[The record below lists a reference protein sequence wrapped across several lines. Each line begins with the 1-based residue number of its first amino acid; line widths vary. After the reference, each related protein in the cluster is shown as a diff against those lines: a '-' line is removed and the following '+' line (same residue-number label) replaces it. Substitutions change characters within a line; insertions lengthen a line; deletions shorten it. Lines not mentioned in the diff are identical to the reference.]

1 MRWRF
6 SSDGSVNGWGW
17 RFTVHPVCDKYRPH
31 ELGSERTV
39 LSQPSLALAECLLD
53 NNLINL
59 DKNILAR
66 LVAALAQCSQLST
79 LDVHKRMWALKKLQV
94 IGQCRLEKPETA
106 LSSLLDSLPQAL
118 LRQYEYEEPAVRGGK
133 QLMHS
138 DFFKAMV
145 ALACDFGLGRLNKNL
160 IFVLYL
166 NKLLLIY

>member
-17 RFTVHPVCDKYRPH
+17 RFTVHPICDKYKPH

-79 LDVHKRMWALKKLQV
+79 LDVNKRMWALKKLQV

-145 ALACDFGLGRLNKNL
+145 ALACDFGLGK
-160 IFVLYL
+160 FD
-166 NKLLLIY
+166 